1 MNTLIKLFF
10 LSIFISGF
18 SFAEQEIIVNDDSPI
33 LIRLGSENFQ
43 VLKESLD
50 ANEIDQV
57 VASDNL
63 KFRNLTKGEL
73 KSANNYWLKTK
84 LISQINKDRSINIT
98 FPNPYFY
105 QDLKLFALDNLG
117 NLTEL
122 GSNRFFQRTP
132 FHFKTPMKIPGT
144 NCNHNLQKLI

>member
-1 MNTLIKLFF
+1 MNKLIKLFF

-18 SFAEQEIIVNDDSPI
+18 SFADQEIIINDDSPI
-33 LIRLGSENFQ
+33 LLRLGSENFQ
-43 VLKESLD
+43 VLKDSLD

-57 VASDNL
+57 VASENI

-84 LISQINKDRSINIT
+84 IISQISKDRPINIA

-105 QDLKLFALDNLG
+105 R
-117 NLTEL
+117 E
-122 GSNRFFQRTP
+122 
-132 FHFKTPMKIPGT
+132 
-144 NCNHNLQKLI
+144 